1 MCACGGEGSC
11 FGRVAGF
18 SRRQRSVTGLY
29 NHSHLRDIPAQWREY
44 QFHVRFRTRGEPGS
58 FGREKERDMS
68 MLERLS
74 DARGTLE
81 GKIVA
86 VILAVLLVLPVASVT
101 AFAGGHD
108 HESDATGNTEEVQT
122 VSEEL
127 PDTGSVALDETPAP
141 EEEVPGS
148 DVPEPEVPGDP
159 TEPEAPGV
167 PAAPEPEDPPA
178 ATPTE
183 EPTETEEP
191 EATTVEVQLKI
202 DEGATLKLEDDTF
215 YTEDDTKMELTSD
228 QEKEFTIEVNEGYE
242 LAVEKP
248 VVFKDVEDAEEE
260 LEAVDGKYTFPTNV
274 MDGGKLFIT
283 ANVALA
289 GAPEE
294 DAIAPVAEEDDG
306 WVAPASPQRITADYY
321 CTSRQLG
328 TNAFVAEDAT
338 GLGSSQGMDPI
349 KLAPESTKQGDL
361 DFYFH
366 HAQIVDLNGKEISGD
381 KLGTSINGCY
391 NVDNTIT
398 SIRFNQSA
406 NNGAGAW
413 ECKTKANPSWTAFA
427 LGGRIKLIFFYNQ
440 QVNLDDNVT
449 VNTRDWPW
457 SESEWKAGKYASY
470 NATDGTNGEEPIGNY
485 PKYNKT
491 DQKYY
496 WAACVVY
503 QLYDSAGKMLG
514 DQIRTYYYS
523 PTADKAGVSLSIA
536 EYWNI
541 DEICVSAL
549 EKDKRF
555 AVKAPYK
562 GVTSPSTYDELVRNK
577 KLGYTTADTDNFTI
591 PFASL
596 GNKQYNVWIV
606 GAKIRAL
613 PSEAS
618 LAVEY
623 LDAGITDQDVR
634 IHDPESVPANKPNGT
649 PDPTWNDY
657 VSFDGDKLV
666 GDPDSVEI
674 VTNISNSTKK
684 EVPFKID
691 VEGYASK
698 PVRAVL
704 DGLTL
709 KLYYNPVYTVGYSW
723 SGDAPNDAVLASGNP
738 PITVPTGTTG
748 KGVASG
754 TTFDVDKVYQK
765 GTLAYTMNN
774 DGKVINVYQFSGW
787 NHGDKAMQ
795 PEEKVTVEKANIL
808 FTGTWSKLTYSATI
822 EARGKTYDGDPIAA
836 THVTKVEKPT
846 GYGDPTYQYR
856 VPGTDNWTDEPPIDA
871 GTYEVKAVWPA
882 TDKLPALESQPVEFT
897 INKLAVTLQ
906 SASATKTFDGSDL
919 TAHKMVRGTDEFE
932 TEELIGAD
940 WGFAKDQGVKI
951 TYTGICTQINSSVKN
966 TYTYES
972 LNGANLEK
980 NYQITPSY
988 GALLIQP
995 RNANSLYKI
1004 DLTAASSRLNTYKGE
1019 AYTVSGLAMLDVVDP
1034 TTGTLINGDPDNSS
1048 FQLGGN
1054 TYTVSGYTAEVSA
1067 EVPAVN
1073 VGLYPVTITGTFVVK
1088 NQRGEVVTDQF
1099 AFNKFDGT
1107 LEITQRS
1114 VALASESATK
1124 VYDGYALT
1132 APIKGD
1138 VDEVLAAEAN
1148 VETTGSVTNVK
1159 KEATVNTIT
1168 VTKKENRDEG
1178 INEYNENNYV
1188 FTKDEGTLT
1197 ITPQSITKDPQNPDA
1212 YKGVEVGG
1220 LADEQYNGTAWA
1232 PKKVPTVKDAQ
1243 KNMLKVNDDYTVA
1256 FEQDTTNVGTKTV
1269 TITGKG
1275 NYMGTVTRTF
1285 DVTPAPV
1292 VIMVDSYSK
1301 VYGQDD
1307 PTFTGTAGVPR
1318 KGDDGNWKRT
1328 EEGAY
1333 EVDSLFK
1340 NDRNNNKEDSAGN
1353 FTYVRSNADVQ
1364 NVGTYKNVLTTSFD
1378 AANADAVKT
1387 AINANYS
1394 LVEVIP
1400 GNFSITQA
1408 TATLNATGVTTTYDA
1423 NEYAIS
1429 VAPMGEE
1436 GWTVEYATTPN
1447 GPWGENPVYTEAGQ
1461 YPVYVKATNPNYVD
1475 VYGTATVTINPAPV
1489 TIRVND
1495 ATKVAGSENP
1505 EFTGAIEGE
1514 VAGHELTGVSYYR
1527 KSDAE
1532 GIGTYENDL
1541 TASFDDNP
1549 NYTITVEDGD
1559 FTITAMPVPAEPV
1572 TPPTT
1577 PAPGPLDGIVT
1588 TVTDF
1593 LATPIIGAP
1602 AVADTTAIDDAE
1614 NPLAQI
1620 EDDGT
1625 PMSAFD
1631 APICWIH
1638 YYILLGIIITA
1649 IYGGGVIARRLGYSH
1664 KVKSYED
1671 DVTGKEKKRDK
1682 VKDPAPNPAQ
1692 PTI

>member
-1 MCACGGEGSC
+1 
-11 FGRVAGF
+11 
-18 SRRQRSVTGLY
+18 
-29 NHSHLRDIPAQWREY
+29 
-44 QFHVRFRTRGEPGS
+44 
-58 FGREKERDMS
+58 MS

-127 PDTGSVALDETPAP
+127 PDTGSVVLDEAPAP
-141 EEEVPGS
+141 EEEVPEVA
-148 DVPEPEVPGDP
+148 DPEPGTPTPEDP

-202 DEGATLKLEDDTF
+202 DEGATLKFEDDTF

-228 QEKEFTIEVNEGYE
+228 QEKEFTIEVDEGYE

-248 VVFKDVEDAEEE
+248 VVFKDVDDIEEE

-274 MDGGKLFIT
+274 MDGGKLFIA

-294 DAIAPVAEEDDG
+294 DAIDDANNASNADNGVAAAMLDD
-306 WVAPASPQRITADYY
+306 WVYPSATQVLHPEAW
-321 CTSRQLG
+321 CTNVPLG
-328 TNAFVAEDAT
+328 TNSFDTAKYPA
-338 GLGSSQGMDPI
+338 LGSRDG
-349 KLAPESTKQGDL
+349 LAPENFAKNEIKKGEKVYQ
-361 DFYFH
+361 FR
-366 HAQIVDLNGKEISGD
+366 HAQVLAKGNHQTEASDCSRYDSSKAVKAFRYNESAAQWQYTYDGASWSSIEGLQLVFYYRYHQPLGSDGD
-381 KLGTSINGCY
+381 VKL
-391 NVDNTIT
+391 
-398 SIRFNQSA
+398 QS
-406 NNGAGAW
+406 
-413 ECKTKANPSWTAFA
+413 K
-427 LGGRIKLIFFYNQ
+427 
-440 QVNLDDNVT
+440 
-449 VNTRDWPW
+449 DWPYP
-457 SESEWKAGKYASY
+457 ESDWLRGKDYKNEKINAS
-470 NATDGTNGEEPIGNY
+470 NPAV
-485 PKYNKT
+485 
-491 DQKYY
+491 
-496 WAACVVY
+496 VVY
-503 QLYDSAGKMLG
+503 QLYDSKGNKLSSQQVRA
-514 DQIRTYYYS
+514 YYYS
-523 PTADKAGVSLSIA
+523 PKIDREDNSLKISEYWEISDVRIVPLEGKPVLKTAFSYDAPASFAAVGSMPGAIKASNPALFSIPWASAWGQAKNACLVAAKIKAYPSTEALTVNYRDNLDGKIKKTDSVFAKKPDGQPKPTWDEYVSLDGENKAVAKDGHAIDGQPNSLGVTVPMDLAGATYPFSFEFIHEGYDKNQVRAEKNGNVLNLYFNRIYNVSYEWSGLDETGVKIFRDQDGNQTWELPGTSTVVVNHEVDVDSSHNAGDLAYALNDDKQVLAIYKFSGWKLDGQGDVVTGKITVNSDKHFAGVWTRLDTAFSGTVDITGGKYDGTDAYTESLWSSLENTLSKVTMNEDASYEYFVAAAKDENGKVTEWKPLENAPVNAGSYKVVATWPQTAEHLIVKAEKPFEITKRSIA
-536 EYWNI
+536 I
-541 DEICVSAL
+541 TGVSGTWPFDGK
-549 EKDKRF
+549 EHSTVDKNGAYNAEG
-555 AVKAPYK
+555 AV
-562 GVTSPSTYDELVRNK
+562 
-577 KLGYTTADTDNFTI
+577 
-591 PFASL
+591 
-596 GNKQYNVWIV
+596 
-606 GAKIRAL
+606 
-613 PSEAS
+613 AS
-618 LAVEY
+618 LAGDGFVANEGINVEY
-623 LDAGITDQDVR
+623 SAKILAGDR
-634 IHDPESVPANKPNGT
+634 IMN
-649 PDPTWNDY
+649 
-657 VSFDGDKLV
+657 
-666 GDPDSVEI
+666 
-674 VTNISNSTKK
+674 
-684 EVPFKID
+684 PFTYRFW
-691 VEGYASK
+691 EN
-698 PVRAVL
+698 
-704 DGLTL
+704 TL
-709 KLYYNPVYTVGYSW
+709 KENYDISTTAG
-723 SGDAPNDAVLASGNP
+723 VLEITPRDDEAKTHIVMTAKSVAD
-738 PITVPTGTTG
+738 PI
-748 KGVASG
+748 
-754 TTFDVDKVYQK
+754 
-765 GTLAYTMNN
+765 
-774 DGKVINVYQFSGW
+774 
-787 NHGDKAMQ
+787 
-795 PEEKVTVEKANIL
+795 
-808 FTGTWSKLTYSATI
+808 
-822 EARGKTYDGDPIAA
+822 TYDGNGHDFSGLTSIAGSDITNGVVSLDSKTA
-836 THVTKVEKPT
+836 MFTYEGNVYTISNFTTT
-846 GYGDPTYQYR
+846 GERNAKDANLPLLNTENQYDTYKNDVVAIAPENGEASQAKIKITLGD
-856 VPGTDNWTDEPPIDA
+856 VSGTDVTNQFIIDKVQ
-871 GTYEVKAVWPA
+871 GTAQI
-882 TDKLPALESQPVEFT
+882 LPRPV
-897 INKLAVTLQ
+897 VLQ
-906 SASATKTFDGSDL
+906 AQNAS
-919 TAHKMVRGTDEFE
+919 
-932 TEELIGAD
+932 
-940 WGFAKDQGVKI
+940 
-951 TYTGICTQINSSVKN
+951 
-966 TYTYES
+966 
-972 LNGANLEK
+972 
-980 NYQITPSY
+980 
-988 GALLIQP
+988 
-995 RNANSLYKI
+995 
-1004 DLTAASSRLNTYKGE
+1004 
-1019 AYTVSGLAMLDVVDP
+1019 
-1034 TTGTLINGDPDNSS
+1034 
-1048 FQLGGN
+1048 
-1054 TYTVSGYTAEVSA
+1054 
-1067 EVPAVN
+1067 
-1073 VGLYPVTITGTFVVK
+1073 
-1088 NQRGEVVTDQF
+1088 
-1099 AFNKFDGT
+1099 
-1107 LEITQRS
+1107 
-1114 VALASESATK
+1114 K
-1124 VYDGYALT
+1124 VYDGSNFVLS
-1132 APIKGD
+1132 
-1138 VDEVLAAEAN
+1138 DEQKV
-1148 VETTGSVTNVK
+1148 VTNKMGEPFDSVLDSDAVVTSSLDGMEYKNVATYTGAIVVNETSIVSK
-1159 KEATVNTIT
+1159 KDDNGADLYKQT
-1168 VTKKENRDEG
+1168 
-1178 INEYNENNYV
+1178 NYV
-1188 FTKDEGTLT
+1188 LQFNPGTLT

-1212 YKGVEVGG
+1212 YKGVEVGD
-1220 LADEQYNGTAWA
+1220 LADEQYNGTKWEKTPEVTPAA
-1232 PKKVPTVKDAQ
+1232 
-1243 KNMLKVNDDYTVA
+1243 NSVNETITFDVA
-1256 FEQDTTNVGTKTV
+1256 RTNDLTNVGTKTV

-1429 VAPMGEE
+1429 IAPMGEE

>member
-11 FGRVAGF
+11 FGRVDGF
-18 SRRQRSVTGLY
+18 SRRQRSVTGLS

-44 QFHVRFRTRGEPGS
+44 QFHVRFRAHGEPGS

-108 HESDATGNTEEVQT
+108 HESDAAGNTEEVQM

-127 PDTGSVALDETPAP
+127 PDTGSVVLDETPAP

-148 DVPEPEVPGDP
+148 DVPETEVPGDP

-178 ATPTE
+178 SDPAE
-183 EPTETEEP
+183 DPTETEEP
-191 EATTVEVQLKI
+191 EATTVEIQLKI
-202 DEGATLKLEDDTF
+202 DEGATLKFEDDTF

-228 QEKEFTIEVNEGYE
+228 QEKEFTIEMDEGYE

-248 VVFKDVEDAEEE
+248 VVFKDVADIEEE

-274 MDGGKLFIT
+274 MDGGKLTIAVNMSLT
-283 ANVALA
+283 A
-289 GAPEE
+289 APEE

-306 WVAPASPQRITADYY
+306 WVAPASPQSITAKNW
-321 CTSRQLG
+321 CTNKSLGSTTRNTGEELYSALG
-328 TNAFVAEDAT
+328 TEAGIDPKHFAEGEYT
-338 GLGSSQGMDPI
+338 NNG
-349 KLAPESTKQGDL
+349 TK
-361 DFYFH
+361 YVFH
-366 HAQIVDLNGKEISGD
+366 HAQVQPVGNQQTD
-381 KLGTSINGCY
+381 KAE
-391 NVDNTIT
+391 DNKYDYTIAIQ
-398 SIRFNQSA
+398 SIRFNQSLA
-406 NNGAGAW
+406 TPGW
-413 ECKTKANPSWTAFA
+413 EYKGSDKQWKSME
-427 LGGRIKLIFFYNQ
+427 GQ
-440 QVNLDDNVT
+440 QLVLYYHMAKPIGEG
-449 VNTRDWPW
+449 NTSFTGSDWPYTEQEW
-457 SESEWKAGKYASY
+457 IGGEGDARTSCVIYQIYDESGKKI
-470 NATDGTNGEEPIGNY
+470 GEPI
-485 PKYNKT
+485 
-491 DQKYY
+491 
-496 WAACVVY
+496 
-503 QLYDSAGKMLG
+503 
-514 DQIRTYYYS
+514 RTFYYS
-523 PTADKAGVSLSIA
+523 PDANKNNCSISIA
-536 EYWNI
+536 EYWSVEEVKIQNLQFKKTDVNPSNKNDRNHSKVFDYVTPDTFI
-541 DEICVSAL
+541 DGPSVDDPNLFVIPWETWNHGVLDIKVGVNGVTKENLQRKRAEYL
-549 EKDKRF
+549 ETLPGSTYACLV
-555 AVKAPYK
+555 AVKVK
-562 GVTSPSTYDELVRNK
+562 
-577 KLGYTTADTDNFTI
+577 
-591 PFASL
+591 
-596 GNKQYNVWIV
+596 
-606 GAKIRAL
+606 AL

-623 LDAGITDQDVR
+623 LDADITDHDVR

-704 DGLTL
+704 DGNTL

-723 SGDAPNDAVLASGNP
+723 SGVSDTAVLASGNAVK
-738 PITVPTGTTG
+738 VPTGTTD

-754 TTFDVDKVYQK
+754 FKFNVDSVY
-765 GTLAYTMNN
+765 TNETRAYVMV
-774 DGKVINVYQFSGW
+774 DGKVSEVYQFSGW
-787 NHGDKAMQ
+787 KQGNNPVKPGD
-795 PEEKVTVEKANIL
+795 EVTVGKANIL
-808 FTGTWSKLTYSATI
+808 FTGEWKELTYTPPIKAD
-822 EARGKTYDGDPIAA
+822 GKIYDGNRIEN
-836 THVTKVEKPT
+836 HVTVTEELPD
-846 GYGDPTYQYR
+846 GYGEPNSYQYR
-856 VPGTDNWTDEPPIDA
+856 ASDQEEWSDTAPVDA
-871 GTYEVKAVWPA
+871 GSYVVRAVWNA
-882 TDKLPALESQPVEFT
+882 TDWNAANMHPEVVSNQATFEISQR
-897 INKLAVTLQ
+897 AVNLL
-906 SASATKTFDGSDL
+906 SASATKTFDGKEL
-919 TAHKMVRGTDEFE
+919 KAERME
-932 TEELIGAD
+932 TME
-940 WGFAKDQGVKI
+940 GFVEGEGIDI
-951 TYTGICTQINSSVKN
+951 TYTGARTNEGVSPN
-966 TYTYES
+966 TYTFTAKQ
-972 LNGANLEK
+972 GTNLD
-980 NYQITPSY
+980 N
-988 GALLIQP
+988 
-995 RNANSLYKI
+995 YKI
-1004 DLTAASSRLNTYKGE
+1004 PDGAGTVVDGVGVCTGTLTITDRDIADRIPVKLVAKSSTGNTYNGTE
-1019 AYTVSGLAMLDVVDP
+1019 VTVSGLDAITVTSDGAEVAGNAD
-1034 TTGTLINGDPDNSS
+1034 TSS
-1048 FQLGGN
+1048 FVYGDN
-1054 TYTVSGYTAEVSA
+1054 TYTVTNYTASA
-1067 EVPAVN
+1067 ARTNFGTQPVN
-1073 VGLYPVTITGTFVVK
+1073 IATPEDQTFKVM
-1088 NQRGEVVTDQF
+1088 
-1099 AFNKFDGT
+1099 DGT
-1107 LEITQRS
+1107 TDVTRQFNVTWEPGTLSIDKRS
-1114 VALASESATK
+1114 VTLASESATK
-1124 VYDGYALT
+1124 VYDGSALT
-1132 APIKGD
+1132 APIEGT

-1148 VETTGSVTNVK
+1148 VEAAGSVTNV
-1159 KEATVNTIT
+1159 ADSPRMNTIA
-1168 VTKKENRDEG
+1168 VTPKAESELDEG
-1178 INEYNENNYV
+1178 INEYNENNYA
-1188 FTKDEGTLT
+1188 FTKVEGTLT

-1212 YKGVEVGG
+1212 YKGIQVGG
-1220 LADEQYNGTAWA
+1220 LADEQYNGTKWEKTPEVTPAA
-1232 PKKVPTVKDAQ
+1232 
-1243 KNMLKVNDDYTVA
+1243 NSVNETITFDVARTDDL
-1256 FEQDTTNVGTKTV
+1256 TNVGTKTV

-1275 NYMGTVTRTF
+1275 NYTGTVTLTF

-1292 VIMVDSYSK
+1292 VIVVNSASK

-1307 PTFTGTAGVPR
+1307 PTFEGTTSVITNIA
-1318 KGDDGNWKRT
+1318 KNDDGTWARM
-1328 EEGAY
+1328 ELDAY
-1333 EVDSLFK
+1333 ETRSLFT
-1340 NDRNNNKEDSAGN
+1340 NDLNNNKEDSAGN

-1505 EFTGAIEGE
+1505 EFTGTIEGE

-1541 TASFDDNP
+1541 TASYDDNP
-1549 NYTITVEDGD
+1549 NYIITVEDGD

-1602 AVADTTAIDDAE
+1602 AVAETTAIDDAE